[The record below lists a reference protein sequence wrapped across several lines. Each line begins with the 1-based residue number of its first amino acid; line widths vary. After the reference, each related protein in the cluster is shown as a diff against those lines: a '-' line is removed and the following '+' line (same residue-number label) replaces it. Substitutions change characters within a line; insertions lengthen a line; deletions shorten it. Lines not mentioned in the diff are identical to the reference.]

1 MDSNADS
8 REGQGAWIS
17 APEQAREEIK
27 QRSLWSS
34 RTQSGVQGSL
44 GNMDLAL
51 WTHQAGLEIVTRY
64 LVHEAAT
71 MKYFIAPI
79 TFLNTFPNSLPVK
92 SDRPGIY
99 DFF

>member
-1 MDSNADS
+1 MDSNA
-8 REGQGAWIS
+8 GAGGWIS

-27 QRSLWSS
+27 RRSLWSS

-44 GNMDLAL
+44 GSMDLAL
-51 WTHQAGLEIVTRY
+51 WIHQAGLEIVTRY

-71 MKYFIAPI
+71 MKYFVAPI

-92 SDRPGIY
+92 SDRPGKY
-99 DFF
+99 VFF